1 MAKMNIT
8 PESKTVEEM
17 FTSGFFEIPLFQR
30 PFSWESENIDE
41 LLSDIRDTGPDDHFL
56 GPIVVITRDG
66 YSHQDLVDGQQR
78 LTMLQICLSIIR
90 DRHTS
95 LGNSGKATLVG
106 HLVREDDTGKP
117 RLTLGKAN
125 KAFFEKYVAKPQD
138 ITNHILIGARTRPAG
153 VDSKEWK
160 DNKRLAKAYSQVAEE
175 IRKMNDEELEQFSAA
190 IRKQLRF
197 VRVSVTDFGDAFQL
211 FETLNS
217 RGLELSAADLLKN
230 FVLEKR
236 ALEVAGKPNGEQ
248 SLGELAAEW
257 AQIVSDVGESAMN
270 SQFVRYYLL
279 MTHQAEKVQKKHIY
293 KYFRQVVENRS
304 ADEALH
310 DLRVKARHFV
320 QASTPALIEPL
331 ARRRKLETK
340 LNDISA
346 VGVQTAKIALMAT
359 LAYVHDDDLASEIA
373 SAIEALVL
381 RWTVCGQN
389 AQVLESH
396 FTTFAKTVYKSEGQ
410 QASVALRDLKRHIP
424 KDTIFKEY
432 FLTQSGG
439 SQPRVRY
446 VLRKLERAMNAQS
459 AADALTIEHIAPQTA
474 TDYWKM
480 KVVGDYDET
489 IQRWGNLT
497 LLASEIN
504 SEAQN
509 SPWPQKRSIYAKE
522 ENSRYQVGSQ
532 IAITAPLLTV
542 EEWDEAA
549 ITRRQEW
556 MAELAVQ
563 IWPEDGSV
571 TTTVQVPSHD
581 LGE

>member
-1 MAKMNIT
+1 MNIT

-30 PFSWESENIDE
+30 PFSWEPENISE
-41 LLSDIRDTGPDDHFL
+41 LLGDIRDTGPDDHFL

-66 YSHQDLVDGQQR
+66 YGHQDLVDGQQR

-95 LGNSGKATLVG
+95 LGNSGKATLIG
-106 HLVREDDTGKP
+106 NLVRDDDTSKP

-125 KAFFEKYVAKPQD
+125 KAFFENYVAKPQD

-153 VDSKEWK
+153 IDSKEWK
-160 DNKRLAKAYSQVAEE
+160 DNKKLARAYSQVAEE
-175 IRKMNDEELEQFSAA
+175 IRDMNDEELDQFSAA

-197 VRVSVTDFGDAFQL
+197 VRVAVTDFGDAFQL

-236 ALEVAGKPNGEQ
+236 ALEVAGNANGEQ
-248 SLGELAAEW
+248 SLGELATEW
-257 AQIVSDVGESAMN
+257 TQIVSDVGESAMN

-279 MTHQAEKVQKKHIY
+279 MTHQADKVQKKHIY
-293 KYFRQVVENRS
+293 KYFRQVVEGRS

-310 DLRVKARHFV
+310 DLRTKARSFV
-320 QASTPALIEPL
+320 QANNPALIEPSS
-331 ARRRKLETK
+331 RRKKLERK
-340 LNDISA
+340 LNDIAS

-359 LAYVHDDDLASEIA
+359 LTYVHDDDLASEIT
-373 SAIEALVL
+373 SAIESLVL

-396 FTTFAKTVYKSEGQ
+396 FTAFAKTIHKSEGL
-410 QASVALRDLKRHIP
+410 QAAVALRDLKRHIP
-424 KDTIFKEY
+424 KDSLFKEY

-446 VLRKLERAMNAQS
+446 VLRKLERAINAQD
-459 AADALTIEHIAPQTA
+459 AADSLTIEHIAPQTA
-474 TDYWKM
+474 TDYWKN
-480 KVVGDYDET
+480 VVPGDYDELV
-489 IQRWGNLT
+489 QRWGNLT
-497 LLASEIN
+497 WLAQELN
-504 SEAQN
+504 SAAQN
-509 SPWPQKRSIYAKE
+509 APWPNKRAIYAKP
-522 ENSRYQVGSQ
+522 ENSNYQVGSQ
-532 IAITAPLLTV
+532 IALTAPLLV
-542 EEWDEAA
+542 LNEWDESH
-549 ITRRQEW
+549 ITKRQTW
-556 MAELAVQ
+556 MSELAVQ
-563 IWPEDGSV
+563 IWREDGAAPVGIS
-571 TTTVQVPSHD
+571 QPPSF
-581 LGE
+581 

>member
-1 MAKMNIT
+1 MNIT

-17 FTSGFFEIPLFQR
+17 FISGSFVIPLFQR
-30 PFSWESENIDE
+30 PFSWEPENISE
-41 LLSDIRDTGPDDHFL
+41 LLADIRDTGVDDHFL

-95 LGNSGKATLVG
+95 LGNSVKAALVG
-106 HLVREDDTGKP
+106 SLVRDDDTGKP

-125 KAFFEKYVAKPQD
+125 KAFFDKYVATPQD
-138 ITNHILIGARTRPAG
+138 ITSHVLIGARTKPAG
-153 VDSKEWK
+153 IDSKEWK
-160 DNKRLAKAYSQVAEE
+160 DNKKLAKAYSQVAEE
-175 IRKMNDEELEQFSAA
+175 VRDMNDEELEQFSVA

-197 VRVSVTDFGDAFQL
+197 VRVAVTDLGDAFQL

-236 ALEVAGKPNGEQ
+236 ALEVAGSPNGEQ
-248 SLGELAAEW
+248 SLGELATEW

-279 MTHQAEKVQKKHIY
+279 MTHEKEKVQKKHIY
-293 KYFRQVVENRS
+293 KYFREVVDDRS

-310 DLRVKARHFV
+310 DLRLKARSFV
-320 QASTPALIEPL
+320 QAGNPALIEPSG
-331 ARRRKLETK
+331 RRRKLEKK
-340 LNDISA
+340 LNDIND
-346 VGVQTAKIALMAT
+346 VGVQTAKIALMAMLT
-359 LAYVHDDDLASEIA
+359 YVHDDDLAGEIA
-373 SAIEALVL
+373 STIESLVL

-396 FTTFAKTVYKSEGQ
+396 FAAFAKAVHRSAGQ
-410 QASVALRDLKRHIP
+410 QAGAALRDLKRHIP
-424 KDTIFKEY
+424 KDTLFKEY
-432 FLTQSGG
+432 FIAQSGG
-439 SQPRVRY
+439 RQSRIRY
-446 VLRKLERAMNAQS
+446 VLRKLERAMNAQD

-474 TDYWKM
+474 TDYWKT
-480 KVVGDYDET
+480 KVQGDYDET

-497 LLASEIN
+497 LLAKELN

-509 SPWPQKRSIYAKE
+509 SPWPQKLSIYSKD

-532 IAITAPLLTV
+532 IAITSPLLNV
-542 EEWDEAA
+542 EEWDEGA
-549 ITRRQEW
+549 INARQKW
-556 MAELAVQ
+556 MAELAIQ
-563 IWPEDGSV
+563 IWPEDGSAKSA
-571 TTTVQVPSHD
+571 VQIPALKV
-581 LGE
+581 GG

>member
-160 DNKRLAKAYSQVAEE
+160 DNKKLAKAYSQVAEE

-293 KYFRQVVENRS
+293 KYFRQVVEDRS

-320 QASTPALIEPL
+320 QASTPALIEPS

-389 AQVLESH
+389 AQVLESN
-396 FTTFAKTVYKSEGQ
+396 FTTFAKTVHKSEGQ

-446 VLRKLERAMNAQS
+446 ILRKLERAMNAQN

-474 TDYWKM
+474 TDYWKT
-480 KVVGDYDET
+480 KVDGDYDET

-497 LLASEIN
+497 LLANELN

-542 EEWDEAA
+542 KEWDEAA
-549 ITRRQEW
+549 ITGRQEW

-571 TTTVQVPSHD
+571 PTTVHVPSLD